1 MRLPWKILAGA
12 AVAGAVVVSGAGI
25 VDAGKDS
32 APGQAIKTACN
43 ANYGQITSGATTS
56 EEGFV
61 PGQHGKG
68 GANAFSSEG
77 SLAIHCPG

>member
-1 MRLPWKILAGA
+1 MTFKKIIAGA
-12 AVAGAVVVSGAGI
+12 AVAGAVLASGAGI

-32 APGQAIKTACN
+32 APGQVIKTECGAS
-43 ANYGQITSGATTS
+43 YGEITSGATTS

-68 GANAFSSEG
+68 GAKAFSSEG
-77 SLAIHCPG
+77 SLAIHCPD

>member
-1 MRLPWKILAGA
+1 MTVKKILAGA
-12 AVAGAVVVSGAGI
+12 AVAGAVLASGAGM

-32 APGQAIKTACN
+32 APGQVIKTACN

-56 EEGFV
+56 EAGFV

-68 GANAFSSEG
+68 GAKAFSSAG
-77 SLAIHCPG
+77 SLAIHGCA